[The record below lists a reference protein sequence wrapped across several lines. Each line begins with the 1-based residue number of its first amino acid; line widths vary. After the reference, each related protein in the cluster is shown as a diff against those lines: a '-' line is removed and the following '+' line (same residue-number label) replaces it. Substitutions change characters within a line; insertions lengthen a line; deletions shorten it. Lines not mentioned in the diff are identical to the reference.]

1 MAISYIK
8 FWKLLLDKK
17 LKKTDLLSLADIS
30 TTTLAKLSK
39 DQPVSMEVMDRIC
52 SALSCDIGDVMEIVP
67 TTKRTCR
74 YGAQRNSGQVERL
87 FSETFHIQYRIWPE
101 TRDSITPC
109 LFCIRGVVQT
119 KGS

>member
-8 FWKLLLDKK
+8 LWKLLLDKK

-39 DQPVSMEVMDRIC
+39 DQPVSMEVMGRIC

-67 TTKRTCR
+67 NQNEK
-74 YGAQRNSGQVERL
+74 
-87 FSETFHIQYRIWPE
+87 
-101 TRDSITPC
+101 
-109 LFCIRGVVQT
+109 
-119 KGS
+119 